1 ADAPP
6 ASETSAAPAEGQ
18 AAEEQAPDT
27 QATPPQERVD
37 VSVPGGEEQIIVRG
51 ARRNNQQRTSSQVVN
66 VLSSEQIAKTGEGNI
81 AGSLGRVTGLSV
93 VGSGFVYVRGLGDR
107 YSLALLNGSPLPS
120 PEALRRVVPLD
131 IFPPSVIAS
140 AVVQKS
146 YSANYPGEFGGG
158 VINLTTPAVPR
169 ESFLDVGFGPS
180 GDTETTF
187 LLGYS

>member
-93 VGSGFVYVRGLGDR
+93 VGSGYVYVRGLGDR

-120 PEALRRVVPLD
+120 PQPLKRVIPLAFFPRR
-131 IFPPSVIAS
+131 AS
-140 AVVQKS
+140 YHSRVRKS
-146 YSANYPGEFGGG
+146 
-158 VINLTTPAVPR
+158 
-169 ESFLDVGFGPS
+169 ES
-180 GDTETTF
+180 
-187 LLGYS
+187 